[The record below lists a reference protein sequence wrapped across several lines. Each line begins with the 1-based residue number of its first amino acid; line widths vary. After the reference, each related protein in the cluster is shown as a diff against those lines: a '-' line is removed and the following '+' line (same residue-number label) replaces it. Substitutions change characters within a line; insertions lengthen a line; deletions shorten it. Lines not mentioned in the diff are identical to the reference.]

1 MDEYEKQVQTLESVD
16 PLISTY
22 RQAGQKNSAAPSGG
36 LTLQGPGAKNIFGPV
51 TNMRAVF
58 GGSYL
63 ACLRRG
69 HLQLSNTFTRGP
81 APEIASNDSHHIL
94 GNFVGINFRIRSLV
108 SSLEFFAQ
116 LHFCVYTI
124 YKYLLSTNS
133 YIYIYIHI
141 YIYIYIYNLINN
153 S

>member
-69 HLQLSNTFTRGP
+69 HLQLSNTRGP
-81 APEIASNDSHHIL
+81 APEIALNYSHHIL
-94 GNFVGINFRIRSLV
+94 GNFVVLTFAFVWCRHLNFP
-108 SSLEFFAQ
+108 EQ
-116 LHFCVYTI
+116 
-124 YKYLLSTNS
+124 
-133 YIYIYIHI
+133 
-141 YIYIYIYNLINN
+141 
-153 S
+153 